1 MFFHS
6 WHFFIKH
13 GDFHY
18 QLRAR
23 KCNSLPTS
31 SELFGQHAERPFG
44 TFRCNKA
51 GSGGTTWWLLRIQ
64 KNVENVRTPPLYL
77 IWSYFFG
84 SFGILHQ
91 FLLAHDSNRGISCST
106 TPDRTCDTGD
116 DFPPTCTSSRAN
128 LESTLVFNI
137 LAHALICLLGDRLVY
152 SKPLGCISL
161 ACLEE
166 TPWLSS
172 YKRL

>member
-1 MFFHS
+1 VAVENPE
-6 WHFFIKH
+6 KC
-13 GDFHY
+13 
-18 QLRAR
+18 R
-23 KCNSLPTS
+23 KC
-31 SELFGQHAERPFG
+31 AD
-44 TFRCNKA
+44 A
-51 GSGGTTWWLLRIQ
+51 
-64 KNVENVRTPPLYL
+64 PPLSYL
-77 IWSYFFG
+77 ILFFG